1 MIIIIIVNVQFGML
15 RVGQREKT
23 NSVLISSSEMDME
36 VLEDTKSY
44 H

>member
-23 NSVLISSSEMDME
+23 NGVLMSSSDMDME
-36 VLEDTKSY
+36 IL
-44 H
+44 